1 MRGAYTASIH
11 AASTMN
17 PRQARERAW
26 RIAGDYLQVIRLTA
40 TAVALALPLYC
51 YRNRIV
57 SWLRG
62 RSPR

>member
-1 MRGAYTASIH
+1 MS
-11 AASTMN
+11 

-26 RIAGDYLQVIRLTA
+26 RIAGDYLQMILLTA
-40 TAVALALPLYC
+40 VVVALALPLYY

-57 SWLRG
+57 SWFRG